1 MAVNKVV
8 VGGETKIDLSADTV
22 TPADLR
28 AGATAHDSSGA
39 QITGTALGGISAAQ
53 YSLTLTMGGWYTDG
67 NYRAQQK
74 TISGLK
80 ETYTVSP
87 DVDCQL
93 SGIDA
98 DGDTAILEGWALVQ
112 FAETASDKITFK
124 CIGDAP
130 TVNIPVILRV
140 FE

>member
-1 MAVNKVV
+1 M
-8 VGGETKIDLSADTV
+8 
-22 TPADLR
+22 
-28 AGATAHDSSGA
+28 
-39 QITGTALGGISAAQ
+39 
-53 YSLTLTMGGWYTDG
+53 
-67 NYRAQQK
+67 
-74 TISGLK
+74 
-80 ETYTVSP
+80 
-87 DVDCQL
+87 DCQL